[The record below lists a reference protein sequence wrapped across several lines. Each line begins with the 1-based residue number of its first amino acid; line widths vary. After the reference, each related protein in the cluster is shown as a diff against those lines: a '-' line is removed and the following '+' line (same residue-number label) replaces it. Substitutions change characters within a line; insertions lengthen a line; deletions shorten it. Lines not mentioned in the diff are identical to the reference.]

1 MSLKFIRY
9 ISIVWLYMD
18 IYGNYNGFNLYYFK
32 IEIF

>member
-18 IYGNYNGFNLYYFK
+18 IYENYYDFNLYDFE

>member
-18 IYGNYNGFNLYYFK
+18 IYGNYYDFNLYDFE